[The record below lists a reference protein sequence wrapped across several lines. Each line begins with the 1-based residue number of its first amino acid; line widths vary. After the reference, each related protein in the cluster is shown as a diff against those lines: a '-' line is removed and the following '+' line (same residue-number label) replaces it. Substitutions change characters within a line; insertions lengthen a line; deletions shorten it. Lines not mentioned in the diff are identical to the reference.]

1 MTYPQYPNEHLF
13 KQLWQTNTVPFVAIL
28 RGLTLDHA
36 IPVAEVLVEAG
47 FSYIEVPLNTPHAYE
62 AIKRIKDHVPADI
75 KVGAGTV
82 LTTEQVDMVHAIGGE
97 IIISPNMNADVIRRT
112 KELKMISI
120 PGVYTVT
127 EAFNA
132 IEAGADAL
140 KFFPA
145 ESVTPVIAK
154 AMLTILPKGFVY
166 LSVGGINP
174 DSQQLSHYLKAG
186 INGFGIGGSL
196 YKPEY
201 SIDQI
206 KTNATQFMQ
215 AYKGTQ

>member
-1 MTYPQYPNEHLF
+1 MTYPQYPSEHLF
-13 KQLWQTNTVPFVAIL
+13 KRQWLTNTAPFVAIL
-28 RGLTLDHA
+28 RGLTLEHA
-36 IPVAEVLVEAG
+36 IPVAEILVEAG
-47 FSYIEVPLNTPHAYE
+47 FRYIEVPLNTPHAYE
-62 AIKRIKDHVPADI
+62 AIKRIKSHVPEGVKI
-75 KVGAGTV
+75 GAGTV
-82 LTTEQVDMVHAIGGE
+82 LTTEQVDMVHSLGGE
-97 IIISPNMNADVIRRT
+97 LIISPNMNADVIRRT
-112 KELKMISI
+112 KALGMISM

-140 KFFPA
+140 KFFPS

-154 AMLTILPKGFVY
+154 AMLTILPKGIVY

-174 DSQQLSHYLKAG
+174 DSQQLTHYLKAG

-196 YKPEY
+196 YRPEY
-201 SIDQI
+201 SINQI

>member
-1 MTYPQYPNEHLF
+1 MTYPQYPSEHIF
-13 KQLWQTNTVPFVAIL
+13 KNQWLTSPAPFVAIL

-36 IPVAEVLVEAG
+36 IAVADILVEAG
-47 FSYIEVPLNTPHAYE
+47 FCYIEVPLNTPHAYE
-62 AIKRIKDHVPADI
+62 AIKRIKAHVPKGI
-75 KVGAGTV
+75 KIGAGTV
-82 LTTEQVDMVHAIGGE
+82 LTTEQVDKVHALGGE
-97 IIISPNMNADVIRRT
+97 IIISPNMNTDVIRRT
-112 KELKMISI
+112 KALGMISM

-140 KFFPA
+140 KFFPS

-154 AMLTILPKGFVY
+154 AMLTILPKGIVY
-166 LSVGGINP
+166 LSVGGIHP
-174 DSQQLSHYLKAG
+174 DSDQLTDYLNAG

-196 YKPEY
+196 YKPDY
-201 SIDQI
+201 SIAQI

-215 AYKGTQ
+215 AYKRTL